1 MDLAHGILRADNQMH
16 AEGTAERCKTVQ
28 PLHIVGQTV
37 AKRVELV
44 DDHDQSCWRIG
55 QLIET
60 RDAFGAHQSLT
71 SNQLLFDGV
80 QCTDRMGQVK
90 IANVA
95 NRVWKLFQG
104 VECRSAL
111 EIQKHEMQ
119 IVRAILH
126 GER

>member
-1 MDLAHGILRADNQMH
+1 MDLSHGILRADNQMH
-16 AEGTAERCKTVQ
+16 AEGTAKRCKTVQ

-44 DDHDQSCWRIG
+44 DDHDQSCRRIG

-60 RDAFGAHQSLT
+60 GDTFGTHQSLT
-71 SNQLLFDGV
+71 PNQLLFYGV
-80 QCTDRMGQVK
+80 QCTDRMGQIK
-90 IANVA
+90 IANIA

-104 VECRSAL
+104 VERRSAL

-119 IVRAILH
+119 IVRAVLH

>member
-1 MDLAHGILRADNQMH
+1 MNLAHGILRADNQMH

-37 AKRVELV
+37 AKCVELV
-44 DDHDQSCWRIG
+44 DDHDQSCRRIG
-55 QLIET
+55 QLVET
-60 RDAFGAHQSLT
+60 GDTFGAHQSLT
-71 SNQLLFDGV
+71 PNQFLFDGV

-90 IANVA
+90 IANIS
-95 NRVWKLFQG
+95 NRVRKLFQG
-104 VECRSAL
+104 IERRSAL

-119 IVRAILH
+119 IVRAVLH